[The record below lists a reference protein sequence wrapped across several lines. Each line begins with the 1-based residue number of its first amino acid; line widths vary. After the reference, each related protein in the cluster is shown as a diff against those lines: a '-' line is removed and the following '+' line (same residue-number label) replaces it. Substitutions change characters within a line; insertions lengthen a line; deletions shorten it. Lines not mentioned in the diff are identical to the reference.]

1 MKDFKVIDLSKYSP
15 DVAKEIANSMGVKVA
30 NGFVYVDKSSAK
42 LIKKILNNRAAKA
55 GKEERAQDVII
66 ILHSNNHQ
74 SLINFPNF
82 MNNREFLLNAVK
94 ITPNPRLC
102 KNYFY
107 QFINN
112 NLKRNK
118 IFNYQ
123 FLSNLIFNFGVTEA
137 KFVANQFG
145 LTGVLSEVISDNEVR
160 ALKSSPSGK
169 LARIDY

>member
-15 DVAKEIANSMGVKVA
+15 DVAKEIASSLGVKVA

-42 LIKKILNNRAAKA
+42 LIKKMLSKRVAKA

-74 SLINFPNF
+74 SLINFPF
-82 MNNREFLLNAVK
+82 YMNDKNFLLKAVK
-94 ITPNPRLC
+94 FTPNPRLC
-102 KNYFY
+102 QNYFY
-107 QFINN
+107 QYINK
-112 NLKRNK
+112 NLKNDK
-118 IFNYQ
+118 MFNYQ
-123 FLSNLIFNFGVTEA
+123 FLNNVIFNFGLAAA

-145 LTGVLSEVISDNEVR
+145 LTSVLDELIADNEFR
-160 ALKSSPSGK
+160 ALNSSPSGK